1 MRDHRPNE
9 RGFTLI
15 ELIVS
20 LGLGAIVTLTLF
32 TLTAGSG
39 RIFHEQQRVAH
50 TQLALR
56 NAVERIRADFARAGF
71 LATPH
76 SSFDPNV
83 CPPGAAADC
92 PAPPFQGIAVTNV
105 GAFVHLPA
113 VNTLSNPD
121 TVDLFGAFD
130 DSNVYFSQTL
140 GAGTMTID
148 PNTASFQQ
156 RFGGAAGAQLTAL
169 LDETFTPGEKILRI
183 HCPGDPV
190 VFQAITGAA
199 VPGPPLQVPYGVLRG
214 VDYDPSSI
222 GMRCEVSTASLVR
235 YQVQNVCGDVD
246 FATTCRTGGEPEK
259 MDLVRAVLDPETGAP
274 LAGTSRIVAEYAVD
288 FDVRFDVDTAPVPP
302 AGTVGNPV
310 FGSPAAG
317 VWTNGP
323 ICAIPGALSPVGRV
337 RAAQF
342 RLSVRTRDEDP
353 GFPFAGP
360 GVAPVVQRFEVDAAQ
375 LGAARVR
382 SMTTKVELS
391 TFASLNIQNP
401 GLGAGCP

>member
-1 MRDHRPNE
+1 MHDHRPKE
-9 RGFTLI
+9 HGFTLL

-20 LGLGAIVTLTLF
+20 LGLGAIVTLTMF

-76 SSFDPNV
+76 STFDPNV
-83 CPPGAAADC
+83 CPPGFAADC
-92 PAPPFQGIAVTNV
+92 PAPPFQGITVTNV
-105 GAFVHLPA
+105 GAFVHLPIL
-113 VNTLSNPD
+113 NSLSNPD
-121 TVDLFGAFD
+121 TVDLFGAFE
-130 DSNVYFSQTL
+130 DSNIYFSQTL
-140 GAGTMTID
+140 GAGTMTLD

-156 RFGGAAGAQLTAL
+156 RFAGAVGPQLTAL
-169 LDETFTPGEKILRI
+169 LNETFTPGEKVLRI
-183 HCPGDPV
+183 HCPGDPI
-190 VFQAITGAA
+190 VFQAIAGPA
-199 VPGPPLQVPYGVLRG
+199 VARPPLQVPYGILRG
-214 VDYDPSSI
+214 VDYEPSSI
-222 GMRCEVSTASLVR
+222 GIRCE
-235 YQVQNVCGDVD
+235 VQNVCGDPN
-246 FATTCRTGGEPEK
+246 FATTCRTPPPVEAEK
-259 MDLVRAVLDPETGAP
+259 MDLVRVVLDPETAAP
-274 LAGTSRIVAEYAVD
+274 VAGTSRIVAEYAVD

-310 FGSPAAG
+310 FGTPALG
-317 VWTNGP
+317 VWANGP
-323 ICAIPGALSPVGRV
+323 VCATPGALSPVGRV

-360 GVAPVVQRFEVDAAQ
+360 GVAPVVQRFEVDPVQ

-382 SMTTKVELS
+382 TMTSKVELS

>member
-1 MRDHRPNE
+1 MHDHRPKE
-9 RGFTLI
+9 HGFTLI

-39 RIFHEQQRVAH
+39 RVFHEQQRVAH
-50 TQLALR
+50 SQLALR

-76 SSFDPNV
+76 SDFDPNV
-83 CPPGAAADC
+83 CPPGFTADC

-113 VNTLSNPD
+113 VNTLSIPD
-121 TVDLFGAFD
+121 TVDLFGAYD

-148 PNTASFQQ
+148 PNTVSFQQ
-156 RFGGAAGAQLTAL
+156 RFAAAAGPQLDAL
-169 LDETFTPGEKILRI
+169 LAETFTPGEKVLRI

-190 VFQAITGAA
+190 AFQAITALPA
-199 VPGPPLQVPYGVLRG
+199 PGPPVQVNYGILRG
-214 VDYDPSSI
+214 VSYQPSSI

-235 YQVQNVCGDVD
+235 YQVQNVCGDPD
-246 FATTCRTGGEPEK
+246 FATTCRAGGEPEK
-259 MDLVRAVLDPETGAP
+259 MDLVRTVLDPETGAP
-274 LAGTSRIVAEYAVD
+274 IAGTTRIVAEYAVD

-302 AGTVGNPV
+302 PGTVGNPQ
-310 FGSPAAG
+310 FGPAAPG

-323 ICAIPGALSPVGRV
+323 ICAIPGAGSPVGRI

-342 RLSVRTRDEDP
+342 RLSVRSRDEDP
-353 GFPFAGP
+353 SFPFAGP
-360 GVAPVVQRFEVDAAQ
+360 GVAPVVQRFEINPVQ

-382 SMTTKVELS
+382 TMTSKVELS